1 MLHDVVDA
9 HHHLWVRLRT
19 PQDWIDPVTMAAID
33 ADFTPADLPAAA
45 HGVTATVVVQSAS
58 LWSESRELLAITA
71 SDGGRAAGIAGVV
84 AWADILDPDV
94 ADGVAALRSG
104 PGGGALVGIRT
115 QVQAE
120 PDPAYLD
127 RDDVRRGI
135 AAACSAGPDGSR
147 DTTGPDGL
155 VFDLVVRA
163 DQLPACA
170 RLAAALPEVTFVLDH
185 LGKPRLDAS
194 AGAATDLAAWRRD
207 LADLAARPNVT
218 AKLSG
223 LVTEARWDAW
233 RAGDLRPAV
242 DHALE
247 VFGPE
252 RLMFGSDWPVCL
264 LASDYGGWLAT
275 LGDLL
280 AGLSPDEAAAVWAGT
295 ARRTYNLEE
304 DHG

>member
-1 MLHDVVDA
+1 MQHDVVDA
-9 HHHLWVRLRT
+9 HHHLWVRSRT
-19 PQDWIDPVTMAAID
+19 PQDWVDPVTMAAID

-45 HGVTATVVVQSAS
+45 HGVSATVVVQSAN
-58 LWSESRELLAITA
+58 LWSESRELLAIAA
-71 SDGGRAAGIAGVV
+71 SDAGRSAGIRGVV
-84 AWADILDPDV
+84 AWADIFDPAVSDRV
-94 ADGVAALRSG
+94 AELRSG
-104 PGGGALVGIRT
+104 TGGAALVGIRT

-120 PDPAYLD
+120 HDPAYLD

-135 AAACSAGPDGSR
+135 TAACSAGAAHP
-147 DTTGPDGL
+147 GL

-163 DQLPACA
+163 DQLAACS
-170 RLAAALPEVTFVLDH
+170 RLAAALPDVSFVLDH
-185 LGKPRLDAS
+185 LGKPRL
-194 AGAATDLAAWRRD
+194 GAADADLAAWKRG

-223 LVTEARWDAW
+223 IVTEARWDAW
-233 RAGDLRPAV
+233 QPDDLRPAV

-247 VFGPE
+247 VFGPH

-264 LASDYGGWLAT
+264 LASDYGEWLAT

-295 ARRTYNLEE
+295 ARRVYQLEE
-304 DHG
+304 SHA